1 VRSVRREETSV
12 HIWIVLAAFALAAVT
27 PFISAPNRND
37 VAQMMDELNELEQA
51 SKDADEDEGSA

>member
-1 VRSVRREETSV
+1 M

-27 PFISAPNRND
+27 PFIGAPNRTD

-51 SKDADEDEGSA
+51 SKDADDDAGSA

>member
-1 VRSVRREETSV
+1 M

-27 PFISAPNRND
+27 PFIGAPNRND

-51 SKDADEDEGSA
+51 SKDADEDERSV

>member
-1 VRSVRREETSV
+1 M

-27 PFISAPNRND
+27 PFIGAPNRND

-51 SKDADEDEGSA
+51 SAEADDDEGSA